1 LEYFVEAY
9 VSDTLDDDPV
19 LVDTSTINVS
29 ELISPDACSI
39 TLALVRATSP
49 IETNE
54 FKLPD
59 RTAKSVYT
67 SGGTLAADPWPAFT
81 HAVATSTRLWVID
94 AVNDG
99 RVIPSK
105 LFEDNISPEYNS
117 TLTVRLGDERTLTA
131 IGKLD
136 DKVVVF
142 EPNNIHVIY
151 GEGPDNRGQG
161 QDFAV
166 HYITTDVGCEDQESV
181 VETPIGLIFY
191 SKPRGFYLLDRS
203 LQIQFIGAGIEDT
216 ARDIDILSAVLVKDK
231 AEVRFAYTG
240 GPILFDRLGPFS
252 DTTAIQR
259 PPPPVFTNT
268 TAFTDDA
275 LTFNYERKTWMV
287 YTNYDARAA
296 TIYQN
301 KYTMLRRDWSIWQ
314 EQSDRWDDPTGFNL
328 TTLVTPWIKLSDS
341 IQGFSR
347 LWRMTI
353 LGRYLSSLQDLG
365 TDEFE
370 GGDIRVRVYFDYE
383 ARYAQSKTFKLQDFV
398 RNPFNSDTDDHPDRA
413 ERLQFEITP
422 IRGRCQAVKLEIS
435 EQLTEDM
442 GEGITYKQGRGFE
455 ISAVDFSIGVS
466 PMRSLLPAAVK

>member
-1 LEYFVEAY
+1 VEAY
-9 VSDTLDDDPV
+9 VSDTPDDDPV
-19 LVDTSTINVS
+19 LVDTSTIDVS
-29 ELISPDACSI
+29 TTPAVDDVSI
-39 TLALVRATSP
+39 KVQLVRWVSRQPDDT
-49 IETNE
+49 I
-54 FKLPD
+54 FQLPR
-59 RTAKSVYT
+59 RTANSVYT
-67 SGGTLAADPWPAFT
+67 SGGVLAADTWPAFS
-81 HAVATSTRLWVID
+81 HSVVQSTRFWAID
-94 AVNDG
+94 ATNKG
-99 RVIPSK
+99 RVIYSK
-105 LFEDNISPEYNS
+105 LFEDFIAPEYNS

-455 ISAVDFSIGVS
+455 ISAVDFFVGVS
-466 PMRSLLPAAVK
+466 PMRSLLPSAVSK